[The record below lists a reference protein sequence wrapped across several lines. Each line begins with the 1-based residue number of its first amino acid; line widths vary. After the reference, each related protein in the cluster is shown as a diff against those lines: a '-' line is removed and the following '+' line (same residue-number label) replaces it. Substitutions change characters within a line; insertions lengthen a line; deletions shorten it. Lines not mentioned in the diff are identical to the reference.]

1 MHLRKL
7 FQTKIRKYS
16 QHTAIVVLILFAL
29 VQFLL
34 ILRHKS
40 PYLSDSYFYKH
51 VYYEMKG
58 DSFEEAREKIL
69 RQVDIEEADEIS
81 RNFYVNEDSYKNSLS
96 FFTKRP
102 LYPFIAVLISY
113 FIKSEYISFLIPIL
127 IAYLGSVIIS
137 YFFFKKSLSFQFS
150 IIATAFVVA
159 FYPFLDWSTYFL
171 TDTIGFFFWIIQLIF
186 IYLYLKQRDKK
197 FLFLFIMSLILSLM
211 LREQSVL
218 IIPLLIIMASSTL
231 LVNRFNIYKDKLI
244 QLLSFSTVIV
254 MSYFAVSI
262 LLKQKSLLDTIIY
275 TMNNYGLNTNT
286 YTLGEILTY
295 QKDQII
301 EAHVAFARD
310 LVRHHWWF
318 LLTFLS
324 FIGIFKAIFI
334 KKRISLI
341 GLLLL
346 SSAVASYIAIYLYP
360 VLSYRFF
367 FPVLIT
373 VVYFSIKFLEDYAS
387 LGVKTNESNRRN
399 RN

>member
-1 MHLRKL
+1 MLLKRI
-7 FQTKIRKYS
+7 FKIRIKNYY
-16 QHTAIVVLILFAL
+16 QYAAISILILFAL

-40 PYLSDSYFYKH
+40 LYLSDSYFYQH
-51 VYYEMKG
+51 IYYEMKG
-58 DSFEEAREKIL
+58 DSFSEARSKIL
-69 RQVDIEEADEIS
+69 AQVEFEKADEIS
-81 RNFYVNEDSYKNSLS
+81 RNFYINEESYKNSLS
-96 FFTKRP
+96 FFKKRP
-102 LYPFIAVLISY
+102 LYPLSAVLVS
-113 FIKSEYISFLIPIL
+113 FFVKNEYISFLIPVL
-127 IAYLGSVIIS
+127 VAYLGSIIIS
-137 YFFFKKSLSFQFS
+137 NFFFQKSLNFESS
-150 IIATAFVVA
+150 IIATSLVVA

-171 TDTIGFFFWIIQLIF
+171 TDTIGFFFWMVQLLLVYFFLQKKNNIF
-186 IYLYLKQRDKK
+186 LL
-197 FLFLFIMSLILSLM
+197 LFIASLIISLL

-218 IIPLLIIMASSTL
+218 MVPFLIIMAFSTL
-231 LVNRFNIYKDKLI
+231 IVKEFKSLKKSAM
-244 QLLSFSTVIV
+244 QLLSFSSVIV
-254 MSYFAVSI
+254 FVYFVLSFA
-262 LLKQKSLLDTIIY
+262 LGQRTLLDTIVY
-275 TMNNYGLNTNT
+275 TMNEYGFYSNNYVLN
-286 YTLGEILTY
+286 EILRY
-295 QKDQII
+295 QKEKIL
-301 EAHVAFARD
+301 EAHIVFARD